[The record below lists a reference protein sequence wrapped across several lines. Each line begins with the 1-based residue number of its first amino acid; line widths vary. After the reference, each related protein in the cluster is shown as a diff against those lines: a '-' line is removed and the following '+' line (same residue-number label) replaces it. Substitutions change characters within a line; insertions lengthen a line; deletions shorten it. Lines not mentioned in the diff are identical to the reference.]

1 MAMYTPFDGTYWYT
15 ILLSE
20 LEVTVAFVGFS
31 DFWSAGT
38 EEGKSSIGKPR
49 FRSFRLEY
57 RYRPI
62 RLLGQDHAVVTEHR
76 SSDFSA
82 EVRLKCLQVP
92 SLGLAE
98 VDLIDNDGS
107 ILPKRS
113 FRGKA
118 DRVRPG
124 EHR

>member
-1 MAMYTPFDGTYWYT
+1 MYTPYDDTYWYT

-76 SSDFSA
+76 SPISVQKFASNVCRCRRWDW
-82 EVRLKCLQVP
+82 LKLT
-92 SLGLAE
+92 
-98 VDLIDNDGS
+98 
-107 ILPKRS
+107 
-113 FRGKA
+113 
-118 DRVRPG
+118 
-124 EHR
+124 